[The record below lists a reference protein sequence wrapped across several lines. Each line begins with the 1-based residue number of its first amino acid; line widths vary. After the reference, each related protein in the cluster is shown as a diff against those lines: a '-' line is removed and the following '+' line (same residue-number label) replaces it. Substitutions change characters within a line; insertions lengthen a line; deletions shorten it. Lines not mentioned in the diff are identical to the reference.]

1 VTQAS
6 QKRETRP
13 TTGRAAR
20 LVALFALGFL
30 LLNNPLLSLVDG
42 HGTVAGL
49 PLVYVYIFTI
59 WAGLIAA
66 TALITRRRQR

>member
-1 VTQAS
+1 MTQAS
-6 QKRETRP
+6 QKREIRP
-13 TTGRAAR
+13 ASGRAER

-42 HGTVAGL
+42 DGTVGGL